1 MRKIILRDEQSVHD
15 NLLPL
20 SYTRSVADLL
30 IGINTIRQKW
40 EMYLPG
46 DYHYQTEEY
55 LGEKFPCP
63 PSEPGDIIIASN
75 VIPTEDLAA
84 AVDRLLPG
92 EKLIAR
98 NMKGE
103 EVTVAQHL
111 SANPVGGDILFQDKI
126 DTVDFLYDIFLL
138 NPRQIEEDFQY
149 LTRGREGQSIPRS
162 NTVIGDP
169 ELIYIESGAIVE
181 GVVLNASHGPIYVGR
196 DVEIMEGSCLRGP
209 IALGEHSTVNMG
221 SKIYPGTTL
230 GPWCKVGGELNNV
243 VMIGYSNKAHDGFL
257 GNAVIGEWCNLGAG
271 CVSSNLKNDYTEIK
285 LWNYP
290 RHRFLKTGLQFC
302 GLIMG
307 DHSKAGINTMFNTAT
322 VVGVGVNIHGSG
334 FPRNFIASFSEGGAQ
349 GFTDLPM
356 EKFLDIASRM
366 MARRHRALTDVDIR
380 LFQQIRQQ
388 AENYK

>member
-20 SYTRSVADLL
+20 SYTRPVADLL

-149 LTRGREGQSIPRS
+149 ITRGREGQSIPRS

-169 ELIYIESGAIVE
+169 DLIYIESDQ
-181 GVVLNASHGPIYVGR
+181 SWR
-196 DVEIMEGSCLRGP
+196 
-209 IALGEHSTVNMG
+209 
-221 SKIYPGTTL
+221 
-230 GPWCKVGGELNNV
+230 
-243 VMIGYSNKAHDGFL
+243 
-257 GNAVIGEWCNLGAG
+257 EWC
-271 CVSSNLKNDYTEIK
+271 
-285 LWNYP
+285 
-290 RHRFLKTGLQFC
+290 
-302 GLIMG
+302 
-307 DHSKAGINTMFNTAT
+307 
-322 VVGVGVNIHGSG
+322 
-334 FPRNFIASFSEGGAQ
+334 
-349 GFTDLPM
+349 
-356 EKFLDIASRM
+356 
-366 MARRHRALTDVDIR
+366 
-380 LFQQIRQQ
+380 
-388 AENYK
+388 